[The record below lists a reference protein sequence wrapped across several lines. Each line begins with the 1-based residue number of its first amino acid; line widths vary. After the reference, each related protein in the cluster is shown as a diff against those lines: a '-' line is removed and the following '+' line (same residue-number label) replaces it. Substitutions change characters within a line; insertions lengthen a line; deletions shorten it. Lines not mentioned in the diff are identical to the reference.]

1 MLKYINLSLGCI
13 LTISEILPFIKK
25 LPGNGIIH
33 YMNIILQKFI
43 KTYDDEYLLNE
54 NNTDINITNELTNE
68 NKSENT
74 SELTSELTSERTSEL
89 TNKLTNENKSEEMN
103 HHTGEVIDIIN
114 EQTLELKGI
123 ILNLIESNSKLVEGS
138 DFVVTCEMI
147 LQHLQELQR
156 KFIIQ
161 NNSLIELINKS
172 KNEVNEKIMILLEK
186 ILKNQESIE
195 IDLLKNKESEQL
207 ERILKN
213 QEFMLTNF
221 KKKKNKLFF

>member
-1 MLKYINLSLGCI
+1 
-13 LTISEILPFIKK
+13 
-25 LPGNGIIH
+25 
-33 YMNIILQKFI
+33 
-43 KTYDDEYLLNE
+43 
-54 NNTDINITNELTNE
+54 
-68 NKSENT
+68 
-74 SELTSELTSERTSEL
+74 
-89 TNKLTNENKSEEMN
+89 MN

-221 KKKKNKLFF
+221 KKKKINFFSNR